1 VEVEMRKEF
10 QEELAD
16 LINCHSI
23 ENQVNLP
30 DYLLAEILCG
40 IIDGIGP
47 SMRKH
52 MDQYEVDGPWYILFG
67 HDAEYIGRTMSK
79 DKARAH
85 WQKCAND
92 IMGKG
97 YVGIITDKT
106 FGHVWSHMNWASMDT
121 WK

>member
-1 VEVEMRKEF
+1 MKKEF
-10 QEELAD
+10 QKELAN

-23 ENQVNLP
+23 ENLVDLP
-30 DYLLAEILCG
+30 DYLLAEILCS

-52 MDQYEVDGPWYILFG
+52 MDQYEVDGPWYILF
-67 HDAEYIGRTMSK
+67 DDKAKYIGRTVSK
-79 DKARAH
+79 DITRAH

-92 IMGKG
+92 RDSKG
-97 YVGIITDKT
+97 YVGIITDQT
-106 FGHVWSHMNWASMDT
+106 FGHAWSGMNWNLVDT